1 MDLNRRNALA
11 AGGVTA
17 ASLLLPVMT
26 ASGADAAPSPYA
38 RFIGPDRKSITLLRV
53 VAAGG
58 NSSIQE
64 ESLAVEKPFGPNNL
78 GQWLDR
84 KATAYAVYSCPA
96 NYQVPGRV
104 VLAGQPELLYFTEG
118 GATVRTKTD
127 TREVTSGTLILFE
140 DAKGSGHTI
149 DAGPKGYTV
158 LKLLLAG

>member
-1 MDLNRRNALA
+1 MDLNRRDMLA

-17 ASLLLPVMT
+17 ASLLLGPV
-26 ASGADAAPSPYA
+26 AEAAEDAALA
-38 RFIGPDRKSITLLRV
+38 RFLGADRKSITLLRV
-53 VAAGG
+53 VSSAG

-64 ESLAVEKPFGPNNL
+64 EAMAVEKPFGPNNL

-84 KATAYAVYSCPA
+84 KATAYALYACPP

-104 VLAGQPELLYFTEG
+104 VLAGQPELLYFIEG

-127 TREVTSGTLILFE
+127 TREVTAGTLILFE

>member
-1 MDLNRRNALA
+1 MELDRRNMLA

-17 ASLLLPVMT
+17 AALLLPIAAAAED
-26 ASGADAAPSPYA
+26 ASYA
-38 RFIGPDRKSITLLRV
+38 RFLGPDRKTITLLRV
-53 VAAGG
+53 IAAAG

-64 ESLAVEKPFGPNNL
+64 DTLAVEKPFGPNNI

-84 KATAYAVYSCPA
+84 KATAYAVYACPP

-104 VLAGQPELLYFTEG
+104 VLAGQPELLYFIEG
-118 GATVRTKTD
+118 SATVRTKTD
-127 TREVTSGTLILFE
+127 TREVAAGTLILFE